1 MNQIKLSKKKKLQ
14 IFPLGDIHIGSPQC
28 NYEFLEKWKEVFKGT
43 KSEKRI
49 YLQGDLLDC
58 AKKSLSNSSYKQTM
72 SVDEQIEY
80 FIKFIK
86 PFKKYI
92 NGMVIGNHE
101 ARIKKEFDLDIMKII
116 AESLNIEYANQLYHK
131 YYINEKGLSYSFNDS
146 DMHHLSNNSCCCGDK
161 LVKKTTTFNKP
172 YLYHKYGINY
182 TYSNLMDEL
191 GTMYDCNVRS
201 LFASNRVGNLK
212 TISEFYKDR
221 WDSSK
226 SPMSPK
232 STYKPELIQQNT
244 LRKWINN

>member
-131 YYINEKGLSYSFNDS
+131 YHINDLEYSVFSIHSTKVSSQPHLMLGTALRSMKHIDANLYMYGHCHQGNHIKTYDVGFDGYNERTTVLTGSFLSYKGSYAEEGNYAPFPSTFPVISIGS
-146 DMHHLSNNSCCCGDK
+146 DLTTDVKHYKSNK
-161 LVKKTTTFNKP
+161 L
-172 YLYHKYGINY
+172 
-182 TYSNLMDEL
+182 
-191 GTMYDCNVRS
+191 
-201 LFASNRVGNLK
+201 
-212 TISEFYKDR
+212 
-221 WDSSK
+221 
-226 SPMSPK
+226 
-232 STYKPELIQQNT
+232 
-244 LRKWINN
+244 